1 MYSFTEIFFK
11 PGQNALFLK
20 PVFQVQGIVLNKSLS
35 AIFWNF
41 CLLHPSTDINQ
52 LITSDH
58 FWSKNARRL
67 EPRVPFQLVCW
78 CWCFAVAGAKYQQL
92 VTENQQKT
100 SKIPA
105 NPVFSIFFRKNIF
118 KILFFIKYLL
128 LSHLGTK
135 QNFYFDVYLYQ
146 LGPKKSHFWLKTAKI
161 QNFQFF

>member
-1 MYSFTEIFFK
+1 MSH
-11 PGQNALFLK
+11 PG
-20 PVFQVQGIVLNKSLS
+20 
-35 AIFWNF
+35 
-41 CLLHPSTDINQ
+41 
-52 LITSDH
+52 
-58 FWSKNARRL
+58 
-67 EPRVPFQLVCW
+67 VPFLLVCW

-135 QNFYFDVYLYQ
+135 QNFYFDVL
-146 LGPKKSHFWLKTAKI
+146 LVPVGTEKKPFLIENGKNSKFSIPLSSNSTLFNPEHTISNDFFQTKPVFFNKPTRLNISLDNSPLIKI
-161 QNFQFF
+161 PCSLS